1 MNISHFNDLLEAA
14 RQQPDAQRLLLV
26 FTGAGLP
33 DDVTPEQKA
42 AFDAG
47 HGGELTPLMCGDK
60 TPAAIGSFD
69 KLVSEA
75 AQFGHDWVVVFVA
88 GMSGIGPRAPST
100 EDAQSHLQGM
110 VDAIKVGQIDN
121 FIPFNLDG
129 DAIRLN

>member
-14 RQQPDAQRLLLV
+14 RQQPDAQRLLMV

-33 DDVTPEQKA
+33 DDATPEQKA

-47 HGGELTPLMCGDK
+47 HGGELTPLMCVDK
-60 TPAAIGSFD
+60 TPNEIGSFD

-100 EDAQSHLQGM
+100 EDAQAHLQGM

>member
-1 MNISHFNDLLEAA
+1 
-14 RQQPDAQRLLLV
+14 
-26 FTGAGLP
+26 
-33 DDVTPEQKA
+33 
-42 AFDAG
+42 
-47 HGGELTPLMCGDK
+47 MCVDK
-60 TPAAIGSFD
+60 TPAEIGSFD

-129 DAIRLN
+129 DAIRLI